1 MADGQSTAAPGARPV
16 GDESGL
22 PPSLFGFILKTS
34 ARHQVFLSILTAIV
48 FLLEL
53 VPLEIQRRVIND
65 LAENRNW
72 ELVVWLAAAYAGM
85 ALVHGGLKLGLNIYR
100 SWVGE
105 SSTRDLRRR
114 THALCGTATAS
125 HTSSEESG
133 VQVSMVVAEVEPIGG
148 FVGAAI
154 SEPLLQLGIL
164 VTVIGYVAFLE
175 PWMGLA
181 TLAIFLPHTVVV
193 PLMQRVINRRTGRR
207 VQALREIS
215 VGIVAAGTQET
226 GPDRRGEALIQQ
238 VFELNMG
245 IFKLKFSM
253 NFIMNLTHHLQI
265 AGALLLGGWLV
276 ISGRTEVGTVVAFIS
291 SIGRLN
297 DPWGDLVNYFRD
309 LSTTLVKYRLVADA
323 IEAHCVVAPP
333 SPGKAKGRSPKKS

>member
-1 MADGQSTAAPGARPV
+1 MAMANAEAAAAPAARPM
-16 GDESGL
+16 GGEASTL
-22 PPSLFGFILKTS
+22 PPTLIGFIFRTTG
-34 ARHQVFLSILTAIV
+34 RHQVALSILTVVV

-53 VPLEIQRRVIND
+53 VPLEIQRRVVND
-65 LAENRNW
+65 LAETRDWN
-72 ELVVWLAAAYAGM
+72 LIVLLAAAYAGM
-85 ALVHGGLKLGLNIYR
+85 ALFHGAIKLVLNVYR
-100 SWVGE
+100 GWVGE
-105 SSTRDLRRR
+105 SSIRDLRRR
-114 THALCGTATAS
+114 AHALCGSPSGTR
-125 HTSSEESG
+125 TSSEESG

-154 SEPLLQLGIL
+154 SEPLLQAGIL
-164 VTVIGYVAFLE
+164 VTVLGYMFYLE

-181 TLAIFLPHTVVV
+181 TLAIFLPHIVVV
-193 PLMQRVINRRTGRR
+193 PLIQRVINRRTHKR
-207 VQALREIS
+207 VEVLREVS
-215 VGIVAAGTQET
+215 VGIVAAGTRE
-226 GPDRRGEALIQQ
+226 GEPNRDGDTLIQR

-276 ISGRTEVGTVVAFIS
+276 IGGRIEVGTVVAFIS

-323 IEAHCVVAPP
+323 LEHLCGA
-333 SPGKAKGRSPKKS
+333 GRR